1 MWKRT
6 LALVLIVAI
15 SPALWAQT
23 KVKSEFYLMSLEQ
36 DVEIGHQFAAE
47 IEALLPMLRD
57 TTINRHVSKVG
68 KRLATIIQG
77 PDFPYQFKV
86 TNQAAINAFALPKA
100 LIKGSRRC
108 SKDLRQRRYCV

>member
-1 MWKRT
+1 MWNRT

-15 SPALWAQT
+15 SPVLWAQT
-23 KVKSEFYLMSLEQ
+23 KVKPGFNLMSLEQ
-36 DVEIGHQFAAE
+36 DVEIGRQSASE
-47 IEALLPMLRD
+47 IEAQLPLLRD
-57 TTINRHVSKVG
+57 TTVNSYVSKVG

-86 TNQAAINAFALPKA
+86 TNQAAINAFAFPKA